1 MTWAAAVSL
10 HQALGLTEWA
20 GTCCISPRITSPSC
34 MGVVGKPMPHARAWL
49 VDPGNEQSL
58 APIGAVAELCI
69 EGTCLAQGYL
79 NDSGAS
85 SKAFIVH
92 PGWAQEPL
100 LPAIDGPRR
109 LYKTGDLVR
118 YMCDGSIQHV
128 GRKCMQRKV
137 RGERIE
143 ITEVEYHLRQH
154 FPEALRVFAE
164 IITPCDDAASSSV
177 LTAFLQLDQPGAEPN
192 GSGNG
197 ENWFSPVGQ
206 TLQERINAT
215 REALFSQVPR
225 YMIPDLFLC
234 IREVPF
240 TVSGKLDRRR
250 LSNYANQLT
259 RYQLLGKDQA
269 NGSRRAPAT
278 EMETTLLALFASS
291 LKTSVDMV
299 GVDDNFFHLG
309 GDSIK
314 PMALAGRARSQYELR
329 ITVGE
334 ILTHPTVSQLA
345 VVIAEKT
352 PPPEVNGVLPFSQL
366 FQAQTKEEVVQD
378 ACKKCQV
385 KSDTIEDI
393 YPCTPL
399 QQEPVWHESATL
411 FTRDERDEKPELL
424 VDFGHPLARISIHRD
439 NTSNCIQLALTMHHS
454 VIDGWCFRKILDQ
467 VEAVYHGKPLTAS
480 PPFAT
485 FVQYLSQLPDHKAY
499 WMEYFSGLNTESQY
513 QGNSDIVY
521 GVTVSGRNAPVPG
534 ILTMTS
540 PTVATMP
547 FRVQLDPAASIADT
561 LDSVVAQTVRSIP
574 HEQTGLQNIRKF
586 GEDVAA
592 ACEFQTLLVIQ
603 HIESTTGYSL
613 LGAEAR
619 ETSLSAFGTHAL
631 TLVCNL
637 NADPVELKAWHDPK
651 IVPERQVCRILGQL
665 KHVVENIF
673 KSPAATVNDCM
684 TVSPSDAEEISAWNR
699 PVPAL
704 SQEGVEVLFRQQ
716 CVAHPNQLAV
726 DGWDVQFSY
735 QSLDEHSTQL
745 AKHLVSMKIGSGEFV
760 PICTE
765 KPGWTIVCMFAVIKT
780 GAAFFLL
787 DPTVLKQR
795 LASSCQQAKSKLVL
809 TTTGTLPLALELV
822 ANVVLADDLY
832 PARTDIS
839 LPAIEPD
846 HPLFAAFTSGS
857 SGVPKAAVASH
868 QSFLS
873 YSLPVMTKMEIDGTV
888 RWL

>member
-1 MTWAAAVSL
+1 M
-10 HQALGLTEWA
+10 
-20 GTCCISPRITSPSC
+20 
-34 MGVVGKPMPHARAWL
+34 
-49 VDPGNEQSL
+49 
-58 APIGAVAELCI
+58 
-69 EGTCLAQGYL
+69 
-79 NDSGAS
+79 
-85 SKAFIVH
+85 
-92 PGWAQEPL
+92 
-100 LPAIDGPRR
+100 
-109 LYKTGDLVR
+109 
-118 YMCDGSIQHV
+118 
-128 GRKCMQRKV
+128 
-137 RGERIE
+137 
-143 ITEVEYHLRQH
+143 
-154 FPEALRVFAE
+154 
-164 IITPCDDAASSSV
+164 

-215 REALFSQVPR
+215 REALSSQVPR

-278 EMETTLLALFASS
+278 EMETTLLALIASS

-314 PMALAGRARSQYELR
+314 AMALAGRARSQYELR

-334 ILTHPTVSQLA
+334 ILTHPTVSHLA

-352 PPPEVNGVLPFSQL
+352 LPPEVNGVLPFSQL

-378 ACKKCQV
+378 ACKQCQV

-393 YPCTPL
+393 YPCTSL
-399 QQEPVWHESATL
+399 QQDMFALGRKQTGGFVARWVFEFQQMCEADVQRLKDAWICVLKDSAPLRTRIIVSASQHMYQVLLQEEPVWHESATL
-411 FTRDERDEKPELL
+411 FTRDDRDEKPELL

-454 VIDGWCFRKILDQ
+454 VIDGWCFHKILDQ

-499 WMEYFSGLNTESQY
+499 WTEFFSGLNTEVFPSLPVSYEPCPTAEVTDWLPLTAFDPGRFTRSAVLRLAWAIVQSQY
-513 QGNSDIVY
+513 QGNSDIVF

-665 KHVVENIF
+665 KHVVENIC
-673 KSPAATVNDCM
+673 KSSAATVNDCM

-765 KPGWTIVCMFAVIKT
+765 KSGWTIVCMFAVIKT

-787 DPTVLKQR
+787 DPAVPKQR

-857 SGVPKAAVASH
+857 SGVPKAAMASH

-873 YSLPVMTKMEIDGTV
+873 YSLPVMTKMEIDGKV
-888 RWL
+888 RWLQFCSYAFDTSVNETLWTMLGVAVSAFHLTRGAWTTLLIL